1 MNLSALAVGQYQ
13 FTVKSNEAWTR
24 SDLKCALWNA
34 KFYFFAHTSS
44 LFEQKVGTSKEIYKH
59 YADGTV
65 VCVWR
70 GQVHYTSVSWASVI
84 FYDLLWLKRRWTF
97 NLYTPS
103 FLDRIAEGLHLCWLF
118 EVINSN
124 SFEQLCSSSGFV
136 NLTCNSWKL

>member
-70 GQVHYTSVSWASVI
+70 GQVHYSSVSWASVI
-84 FYDLLWLKRRWTF
+84 FYDLLWLKMDFQSLHSKFSRQDSRR
-97 NLYTPS
+97 S
-103 FLDRIAEGLHLCWLF
+103 SLCFGLF
-118 EVINSN
+118 EIFNSN

-136 NLTCNSWKL
+136 NLTFNSWKL